1 MAELDPKVRTLL
13 DLMAQMGD
21 PPLSETTPQDLRERR
36 ARGRDLVNAPTE
48 PIPVVRDV
56 VVAGAAG
63 SLKARLYDI
72 EDGLE
77 RPTLVY
83 FHGGGFVFG
92 DLESHDPL
100 CRRLAHDGRMRVIAV
115 DYRLAPEA
123 PFPAAVDDA
132 IAAFADI
139 ATHPERFGADPARLA
154 VGGDSA
160 GANLAINVARASA
173 RAGRADVAFQLLIYP
188 VTQQGA
194 DTPSRT
200 EFADGY
206 FLTREGIDWF
216 QRYYLGDTFDLN
228 DPRISPLNAEVPR
241 GTAPALVITAG
252 FDPLVDEG
260 KAYADKLTASG
271 VPTAYVDYPR
281 QVHGFVSFTAFSED
295 AIEAI
300 AHAAR
305 AVRSALG

>member
-1 MAELDPKVRTLL
+1 MAELDPKIRTLL

-21 PPLSETTPQDLRERR
+21 PPLSETTPQELRERR
-36 ARGRDLVNAPTE
+36 ARGRELVNAPTE
-48 PIPVVRDV
+48 PIAVVRDV
-56 VVAGAAG
+56 IVAGGAG
-63 SLKARLYDI
+63 PLKARLYDI
-72 EDGLE
+72 EDGPE

-92 DLESHDPL
+92 DLESHDAL

-132 IAAFADI
+132 LAAFADI
-139 ATHPERFGADPARLA
+139 ATHAERFGADPARLA

-173 RAGRADVAFQLLIYP
+173 LTGRADVAFQLLIYP

-194 DTPSRT
+194 DTASRAK
-200 EFADGY
+200 FAEGY

-216 QRYYLGDTFDLN
+216 QKYYLGDSFDRA
-228 DPRISPLNAEVPR
+228 DPRISPLTADVPR

-252 FDPLVDEG
+252 FDPLLDEG
-260 KAYADKLTASG
+260 KAYAEKLATAG
-271 VPTAYVDYPR
+271 VPTSYIDYPS
-281 QVHGFVSFTAFSED
+281 QVHGFVSFTAFSEV
-295 AIEAI
+295 AAEAI

>member
-1 MAELDPKVRTLL
+1 MAELDPKVRVLL

-21 PPLSETTPQDLRERR
+21 PPLSETTPQVLRERR

-48 PIPVVRDV
+48 PIAVVRDIA
-56 VVAGAAG
+56 VAGGAG
-63 SLKARLYDI
+63 PLKARLYDI
-72 EDGLE
+72 EDGPE

-132 IAAFADI
+132 LAAFGDIAAN
-139 ATHPERFGADPARLA
+139 PERFGADGARLA

-173 RAGRADVAFQLLIYP
+173 LAGRADVAFQVLIYP
-188 VTQQGA
+188 VSQQGA
-194 DTPSRT
+194 DTPSRAKYA
-200 EFADGY
+200 EGY

-216 QRYYLGDTFDLN
+216 QKHYLGDAFDPA
-228 DPRISPLNAEVPR
+228 DPRISPLNADIPR

-252 FDPLVDEG
+252 FDPLLDEG
-260 KAYADKLTASG
+260 KAYADKLAANG
-271 VPTAYVDYPR
+271 VPTAYVDYPS

>member
-1 MAELDPKVRTLL
+1 MAELDPKIRTLL

-48 PIPVVRDV
+48 PIAVVRNIS
-56 VVAGAAG
+56 VAGAAG
-63 SLKARLYDI
+63 LLPARLYDI
-72 EDGLE
+72 EDGAE

-92 DLESHDPL
+92 DLDSHDAL
-100 CRRLAHDGRMRVIAV
+100 CRRLANDGRMRVIAV

-132 IAAFADI
+132 LAAFAQI
-139 ATHPERFGADPARLA
+139 ATNPDHFGVDPTRLA

-160 GANLAINVARASA
+160 GANLAINVARAFA
-173 RAGRADVAFQLLIYP
+173 LAGRTDVAFQLLIYP
-188 VTQQGA
+188 VTQQGSA
-194 DTPSRT
+194 TPSRAK
-200 EFADGY
+200 FADGY

-216 QRYYLGDTFDLN
+216 QHHYLGDKFDPS
-228 DPRISPLNAEVPR
+228 DPRVSPLNADIPS
-241 GTAPALVITAG
+241 GMAPALVITAG
-252 FDPLVDEG
+252 FDPLLDEG
-260 KAYADKLTASG
+260 RAYADKLAAAG
-271 VPTAYVDYPR
+271 VPTAYVDYPS
-281 QVHGFVSFTAFSED
+281 QVHGFFSFTAFSED
-295 AIEAI
+295 AGEAI

-305 AVRSALG
+305 AVRNALG